1 MRGAFARFILATGG
15 AMLAPLFVSAHGTEL
30 LLAKLSLAPGE
41 VRLEITADC
50 EGSPMIADKKHAS
63 EVLPIALQMQTAGGE
78 QPLGALSAV
87 RLEDRTRF
95 DETAPLPPGTFDN
108 SVTHQLLTGV
118 WRWKPDREAVRFT
131 VPKNSKHDVLLWMVD
146 PAKPNESPKWMVL
159 LGGDVTPD
167 IPLPRREWW
176 RENWRLAGG
185 GALLAMLLPVSRIFL
200 RRNRQ

>member
-1 MRGAFARFILATGG
+1 
-15 AMLAPLFVSAHGTEL
+15 MLAPLFVSAHGTEL

-41 VRLEITADC
+41 VRMEITADC

-63 EVLPIALQMQTAGGE
+63 EVLPFALQMQTAEGE

-118 WRWKPDREAVRFT
+118 WCWKPDREAVRFT
-131 VPKNSKHDVLLWMVD
+131 VPKDSKHDVLLWMVD
-146 PAKPNESPKWMVL
+146 PARPDESPKWMVL
-159 LGGDVTPD
+159 LGGDVTPP
-167 IPLPRREWW
+167 IILPGRGWW
-176 RENWRLAGG
+176 DGRWWMGG
-185 GALLAMLLPVSRIFL
+185 GLALIAVLLPVSRIFL
-200 RRNRQ
+200 RRSRQ